1 MSVLTE
7 QIELLEH
14 VSPLEFRGAVA
25 EVRGLALRVAD
36 LPVPIGAM
44 VRILSPRGVP
54 GNDTE
59 LRGEVVAF
67 QGDHTVVMPF
77 GSLHGVRR
85 GDWVVADQFSQLVR
99 VGDTML
105 GRVLN
110 AMGQPIDNGPP
121 LIDTVV
127 RPLHPKPI
135 DPLDR
140 ALIDEPLATGVRA
153 IDALISL
160 GRGQR
165 VGLFSG
171 PGVGKSTLMAMLA
184 RHTAADVTVL
194 ALVGER
200 GREVRDFLDNQL
212 GPEGLARS
220 IVICATSDEPAL
232 LRLRAAA
239 VATTIAEHFRDQGL
253 DVLLMMDSIT
263 RWCHAQREVG
273 LAAGEPP
280 ATRGYP
286 PSVFSLLPTL
296 LERAGRTTRGSI
308 TGIYSVLVESD
319 DMTGPVADAVKGIL
333 DGHVTLDRGLAQR
346 GHYPAIDVLASV
358 SRVIDDVTPAD
369 QQAARK
375 LVVRLLAAYRQ
386 VEDLLNIGAYA
397 FGSNGDFDLAIQCKS
412 DIDQLLQQGRH
423 EVKGAAD
430 FNRTRQLLLTLQR
443 KIEDVRKI
451 LTKSPRGVP
460 QGPGGK
466 R

>member
-1 MSVLTE
+1 LTALAE
-7 QIELLEH
+7 QIELLDH
-14 VSPLEFRGAVA
+14 VSPLEFRGSVA
-25 EVRGLALRVAD
+25 EVRGMALRVAD

-44 VRILSPRGVP
+44 VRILTQRGSGP
-54 GNDTE
+54 E

-67 QGDHTVVMPF
+67 QDDHTVIMPF
-77 GSLHGVRR
+77 GPLSGIRR

-99 VGDTML
+99 VSDTML

-110 AMGQPIDNGPP
+110 AMGDPIDGGRP
-121 LIDTVV
+121 LLDTIV
-127 RPLHPKPI
+127 RPLHPRPI

-153 IDALISL
+153 IDALVSF

-165 VGLFSG
+165 VGLFAG

-220 IVICATSDEPAL
+220 IVVCATSDEPAL

-239 VATTIAEHFRDQGL
+239 VATSIAEHFRDQGL
-253 DVLLMMDSIT
+253 DVLLMMDSVT

-296 LERAGRTTRGSI
+296 LERAGRTTKGSI
-308 TGIYSVLVESD
+308 TGIYSVLVEGD

-333 DGHVTLDRGLAQR
+333 DGHVTLSRDMAQR
-346 GHYPAIDVLASV
+346 GHYPAIDVLESV

-375 LVVRLLAAYRQ
+375 LIIRLLAAYKQ

-397 FGSNGDFDLAIQCKS
+397 FGSNGDFDLAIQCKTE
-412 DIDQLLQQGRH
+412 IDQLLQQGRH

-430 FNRTRQLLLTLQR
+430 FGRTRQLLLALQR
-443 KIEDVRKI
+443 RIEDIRKT
-451 LTKSPRGVP
+451 LTRPQRAVP
-460 QGPGGK
+460 QGPK